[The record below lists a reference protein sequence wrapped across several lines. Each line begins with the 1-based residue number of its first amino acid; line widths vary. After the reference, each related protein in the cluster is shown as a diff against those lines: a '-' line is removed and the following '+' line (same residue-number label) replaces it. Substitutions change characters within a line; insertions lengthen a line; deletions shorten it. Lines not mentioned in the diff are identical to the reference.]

1 MVHRSHETAVNL
13 RETLG
18 MRADPGLAKAIEAES
33 ALRHRMERGDF
44 HDPSD
49 YLHAQNKLGRGKDS
63 CVNE

>member
-1 MVHRSHETAVNL
+1 
-13 RETLG
+13 
-18 MRADPGLAKAIEAES
+18 
-33 ALRHRMERGDF
+33 MERGDF